1 MPDTETPNAQ
11 VDQSADAAQQPQTQ
25 DGNTQPQ
32 SVDTRQFS
40 PEQQEVVNG
49 IVQERLARESKK
61 IREQERKAYEAE
73 LAEQKRQ
80 ADLSEQER
88 VKEQQ
93 AQLEQQR
100 AELEQERLQFARSR
114 SLTGKVVDVDKAL
127 RLVEDKHIQDD
138 GTLDVDAFLAD
149 NSFLQATTTPTRQPT
164 TAANVASNRGG
175 NSVESES
182 DRSQVVNSFLRNL
195 R

>member
-1 MPDTETPNAQ
+1 MPDTETPNVQA
-11 VDQSADAAQQPQTQ
+11 DQSADAAQQPQTQ

-114 SLTGKVVDVDKAL
+114 SLAGKVVDVNKAL

-138 GTLDVDAFLAD
+138 GTLDVAAFLAD
-149 NSFLQATTTPTRQPT
+149 NPFLQATTTPTRQPT
-164 TAANVASNRGG
+164 TAANVASNRLVSAADARKDKM
-175 NSVESES
+175 NAL
-182 DRSQVVNSFLRNL
+182 LRGK